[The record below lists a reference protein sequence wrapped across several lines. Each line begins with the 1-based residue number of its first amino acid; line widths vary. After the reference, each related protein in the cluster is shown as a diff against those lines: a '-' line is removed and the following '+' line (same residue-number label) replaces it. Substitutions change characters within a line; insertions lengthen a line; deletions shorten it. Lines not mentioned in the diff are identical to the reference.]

1 MAEFLIG
8 TFCLTDGDVGTEP
21 LNLGCSD

>member
-21 LNLGCSD
+21 LNLDCSD